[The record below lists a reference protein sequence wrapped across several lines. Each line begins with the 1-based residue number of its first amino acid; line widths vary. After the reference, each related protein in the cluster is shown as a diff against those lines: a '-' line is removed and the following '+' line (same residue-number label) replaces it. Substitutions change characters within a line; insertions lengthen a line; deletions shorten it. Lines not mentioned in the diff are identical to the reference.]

1 MVSLLYLPTDESTV
15 KIEAVSFIFSIP
27 GSSRNKTIIILNA
40 LFILFK
46 FQTYLFFFQLIH
58 LDYDV
63 NANSHLDSSNNQYLI
78 IATLFILVFDILLYL
93 VLTLYL
99 DKILPSK

>member
-1 MVSLLYLPTDESTV
+1 MPWSSFSDSTH
-15 KIEAVSFIFSIP
+15 VSFF
-27 GSSRNKTIIILNA
+27 
-40 LFILFK
+40 
-46 FQTYLFFFQLIH
+46 FFFQLIH

-63 NANSHLDSSNNQYLI
+63 NSNIRSDSPNDQYLI
-78 IATLFILVFDILLYL
+78 IATIFMLAFDALLYL